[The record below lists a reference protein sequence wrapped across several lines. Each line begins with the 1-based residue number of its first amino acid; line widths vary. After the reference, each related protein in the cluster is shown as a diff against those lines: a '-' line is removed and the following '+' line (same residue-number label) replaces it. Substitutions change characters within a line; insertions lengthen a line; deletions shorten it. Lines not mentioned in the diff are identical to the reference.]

1 MASVHLINIKNKLK
15 PYIMKH
21 TIIDLFEQS
30 VKKYSDNT
38 YLWENTTGTFE
49 PTTYSQLHQLVY
61 RYGAGLVKLGVKPKD
76 SVALLSEGRNLWIA
90 SELAMFYAG
99 AMSIPLSVKL
109 EESNDLIFR
118 LIHGEVSTIIVSSRE
133 LKKIRLIKDQLPK
146 VERIVVLDQLDE
158 YENLEIPLS
167 DVLKLGDEYLAETK
181 LEDFLKI
188 GQAIQNDDVATISY
202 TSGTTADPKG
212 VMLTHRNY
220 TANVEQA
227 LTCVDVK
234 TEWTMLILLPLD
246 HCFAHVVGMYAMMHE
261 GASLATVPQGRSQ
274 IEALR
279 NIPKSIQAVKPHI
292 MLSVPSLAKS
302 FKKNIETTV
311 AKGGKTTQKLFNFAL
326 NLSIKYNKEG
336 WNKGKGLWILAKPLI
351 SLFDKLVFSKVRMGL
366 GGRMQFFIGGG
377 ALLDIDLQKFY
388 YAIGIPMLQGY
399 GLSESTPV
407 ISTNTP
413 PLHRLGSSGILVK
426 PMDLKICDEKGEEVP
441 VGQSGEIVIRGE
453 NVMKGYWKNPK
464 ATAETVKDGWLYT
477 GDMGYMHPEGFL
489 YVLGRFKS
497 LLISSDGE
505 KYSPEGI
512 EESII
517 QNSKIIQNI
526 MLHNNQNPYTIC
538 VVQVDKSMVARGEEG
553 LHQIKAELDKYRS
566 GGQFAGT
573 FPERWLPTTFILAD
587 EPFSEQNRMINSS
600 LKLVRKAVEKC
611 YGDRMNAAYVNK
623 NYVNEANL
631 KAIDNGM

>member
-1 MASVHLINIKNKLK
+1 
-15 PYIMKH
+15 MKH

-388 YAIGIPMLQGY
+388 YAIGIPMFQGY

-512 EESII
+512 EESIV

>member
-1 MASVHLINIKNKLK
+1 
-15 PYIMKH
+15 MKH

-512 EESII
+512 EESIV

>member
-1 MASVHLINIKNKLK
+1 
-15 PYIMKH
+15 MKH

-49 PTTYSQLHQLVY
+49 PTTYSQLHKLVY

-227 LTCVDVK
+227 LTCVEVK

-388 YAIGIPMLQGY
+388 YAIGIPMFQGY

-512 EESII
+512 EESIV

>member
-1 MASVHLINIKNKLK
+1 
-15 PYIMKH
+15 MKH

-227 LTCVDVK
+227 LTCVEVK
-234 TEWTMLILLPLD
+234 KEWTMLILLPLD

-311 AKGGKTTQKLFNFAL
+311 AKSGKTTQKLFNFAL

-388 YAIGIPMLQGY
+388 YAIGIPMFQGY

-512 EESII
+512 EESIV

-611 YGDRMNAAYVNK
+611 YGDRMKAAYVNK

>member
-1 MASVHLINIKNKLK
+1 
-15 PYIMKH
+15 MKH

-49 PTTYSQLHQLVY
+49 PTTYSQLHKLVY

-413 PLHRLGSSGILVK
+413 QLHRLGSSGILVK

>member
-413 PLHRLGSSGILVK
+413 QLHRLGSSGILVK

>member
-1 MASVHLINIKNKLK
+1 
-15 PYIMKH
+15 MKH

-227 LTCVDVK
+227 LTCVEVK
-234 TEWTMLILLPLD
+234 KEWTMLILLPLD

-302 FKKNIETTV
+302 FKKNIETNV
-311 AKGGKTTQKLFNFAL
+311 AKSGKTTQKLFNFAL

-388 YAIGIPMLQGY
+388 YAIGIPMFQGY

-512 EESII
+512 EESIV

-611 YGDRMNAAYVNK
+611 YGDRMKAAYVNK

>member
-1 MASVHLINIKNKLK
+1 
-15 PYIMKH
+15 MKH

-118 LIHGEVSTIIVSSRE
+118 LIHGEVSTIIVSARE

-388 YAIGIPMLQGY
+388 YAIGIPMFQGY

-512 EESII
+512 EESIV

-611 YGDRMNAAYVNK
+611 YGDRMKAAYVNK

>member
-1 MASVHLINIKNKLK
+1 
-15 PYIMKH
+15 MKH

-49 PTTYSQLHQLVY
+49 PTTYSQLHKLVY

-227 LTCVDVK
+227 LTCVEVK

-512 EESII
+512 EESIV

>member
-1 MASVHLINIKNKLK
+1 
-15 PYIMKH
+15 MKH

-167 DVLKLGDEYLAETK
+167 DVLKLGDEYLEETK

-302 FKKNIETTV
+302 FKKNIETNV
-311 AKGGKTTQKLFNFAL
+311 AKSGKTTQKLFNFAL

-388 YAIGIPMLQGY
+388 YAIGIPMFQGY

-512 EESII
+512 EESIV

-611 YGDRMNAAYVNK
+611 YGDRMKAAYVNK

>member
-1 MASVHLINIKNKLK
+1 MTSVHLINIKNKLK

-302 FKKNIETTV
+302 FKKNIETNV
-311 AKGGKTTQKLFNFAL
+311 AKSGKTTQKLFNFAL

-388 YAIGIPMLQGY
+388 YAIGIPMFQGY

-512 EESII
+512 EESIV

-611 YGDRMNAAYVNK
+611 YGDRMKAAYVNK

>member
-1 MASVHLINIKNKLK
+1 
-15 PYIMKH
+15 MKH

-311 AKGGKTTQKLFNFAL
+311 AKSGKTTQKLFNFAL

-388 YAIGIPMLQGY
+388 YAIGIPMFQGY

-413 PLHRLGSSGILVK
+413 QLHRLGSSGILVK

-512 EESII
+512 EESIV

>member
-1 MASVHLINIKNKLK
+1 
-15 PYIMKH
+15 MKH

-167 DVLKLGDEYLAETK
+167 DVLKLGDEYLEETK

-388 YAIGIPMLQGY
+388 YAIGIPMFQGY

-512 EESII
+512 EESIV

>member
-512 EESII
+512 EESIV

>member
-1 MASVHLINIKNKLK
+1 
-15 PYIMKH
+15 MKH

-49 PTTYSQLHQLVY
+49 PTTYSQLHKLVY

-234 TEWTMLILLPLD
+234 KEWTMLILLPLD

-302 FKKNIETTV
+302 FKKNIETNV
-311 AKGGKTTQKLFNFAL
+311 AKSGKTTQKLFNFAL

-388 YAIGIPMLQGY
+388 YAIGIPMFQGY

-512 EESII
+512 EESIV

-611 YGDRMNAAYVNK
+611 YGDRMKAAYVNK

>member
-1 MASVHLINIKNKLK
+1 
-15 PYIMKH
+15 MKH

-49 PTTYSQLHQLVY
+49 PTTYSQLHKLVY

-234 TEWTMLILLPLD
+234 SEWTMLILLPLD

-388 YAIGIPMLQGY
+388 YAIGIPMFQGY

-512 EESII
+512 EESIV

>member
-1 MASVHLINIKNKLK
+1 MTNVHLINIKNKLK

-302 FKKNIETTV
+302 FKKNIETNV
-311 AKGGKTTQKLFNFAL
+311 AKSGKTTQKLFNFAL

-388 YAIGIPMLQGY
+388 YAIGIPMFQGY

-512 EESII
+512 EESIV

-611 YGDRMNAAYVNK
+611 YGDRMKAAYVNK

>member
-227 LTCVDVK
+227 LTCVEVK
-234 TEWTMLILLPLD
+234 KEWTMLILLPLD

-311 AKGGKTTQKLFNFAL
+311 AKSGKTTQKLFNFAL

-388 YAIGIPMLQGY
+388 YAIGIPMFQGY

-512 EESII
+512 EESIV

-611 YGDRMNAAYVNK
+611 YGDRMKAAYVNK